1 MTRMGVEEGPEV
13 YTCKLFCMVT
23 CVRSTGWDLA
33 ALSFLMDEREVLL
46 LPFSDSISA
55 RELRLSEVV
64 LPPSL
69 PAACKKEEMPGGQD
83 IVLSSISGGHFSD
96 QEMNRPRVLSN
107 LSIPTPCSGK
117 FS

>member
-1 MTRMGVEEGPEV
+1 MRRTQK
-13 YTCKLFCMVT
+13 YTCKVFFKFLMVT

-33 ALSFLMDEREVLL
+33 ALSFLDEREVLL
-46 LPFSDSISA
+46 LPFSDSTSA
-55 RELRLSEVV
+55 LELRLSEVV

-69 PAACKKEEMPGGQD
+69 PPAACKKDEMPGGHD